1 MANAYE
7 VLGQTTDSASGTALV
22 TCPASTEA
30 IVKSLIICNLMEQ
43 TLLKNI

>member
-22 TCPASTEA
+22 TCPASTE
-30 IVKSLIICNLMEQ
+30 IVYQ
-43 TLLKNI
+43 R